1 MGGDDGVEVGESS
14 ARLCRPRRRGA
25 MRLCHE
31 AAGDGGED
39 ETEAV
44 AATAEAVAPGGGKK
58 RMRTSEIVQPPKPPP
73 VIREPKTPETPIA
86 ISTKASSSGHETSY
100 SSRSEAC
107 DRSMSAPT
115 LV

>member
-1 MGGDDGVEVGESS
+1 MTKHVAFLPPVRRGYSSLIALSS
-14 ARLCRPRRRGA
+14 AG
-25 MRLCHE
+25 
-31 AAGDGGED
+31 
-39 ETEAV
+39 
-44 AATAEAVAPGGGKK
+44 TADL
-58 RMRTSEIVQPPKPPP
+58 RTSEIVQPPKPPP